1 MLSFKEYFEEA
12 ELAQRTG
19 HKGFTG
25 KVFVYFNINLSDKLK
40 TPYFSIKDATTS
52 KGKVIGHET
61 SFMVRDAT
69 FKVLDSGNE
78 RVRAEGKKNVHAG
91 VVGYLVHEE
100 PRTLSTPVTYNPYK
114 YKTFIKVS
122 DETPA
127 HTADLVS
134 FVNRKLTAE
143 NVK

>member
-1 MLSFKEYFEEA
+1 MLSFQEYFEEA

-40 TPYFSIKDATTS
+40 TPYFSIKDLST
-52 KGKVIGHET
+52 GRVIGHET
-61 SFMVRDAT
+61 SFMVKDAI
-69 FKVLDSGNE
+69 FKVSLAGNE
-78 RVRAEGKKNVHAG
+78 RVNKEGKKNVHAG

-100 PRTLSTPVTYNPYK
+100 PRALSTSVSYNPYK
-114 YKTFIKVS
+114 YKSFVKVP
-122 DETPA
+122 DETPI
-127 HTADLVS
+127 HSADLVS
-134 FVNRKLTAE
+134 FANRKLTAE

>member
-1 MLSFKEYFEEA
+1 MLSFQEYFEEA

-40 TPYFSIKDATTS
+40 TPYFSIKDLST
-52 KGKVIGHET
+52 GRVIGHET
-61 SFMVRDAT
+61 SFMVKDAT
-69 FKVLDSGNE
+69 FKVSLAGNE
-78 RVRAEGKKNVHAG
+78 RVNKEGKKNVHAG

-100 PRTLSTPVTYNPYK
+100 PRTLSTPVSYNPYK
-114 YKTFIKVS
+114 YKSFVKVS
-122 DETPA
+122 DETPIYS
-127 HTADLVS
+127 ADLVS
-134 FVNRKLTAE
+134 FANRKLTAE